1 VSLIRPIKQQDD
13 GCDRR
18 EPDNEP
24 HYYVVIAGFCRLT
37 NTVYSHHNLPP
48 LKAAIPRERLCPHN
62 KSHTKFVPAAF
73 HPRKKTTAQSKIG
86 GYKENFAHVRAIAPL
101 RHCAIAPFRGGL
113 ELTPPQLLVRKFLV
127 TLVHRLIFRK
137 YALIKRVVTGGRS
150 GSASTVSSTTYQFA
164 EAARNCI
171 SKISSMLSAATLS
184 SCTSA
189 SNWFFNKFDS
199 FSTPMCHMTEFL
211 RGAGRLSGQSI
222 KGQHGQK

>member
-1 VSLIRPIKQQDD
+1 MSLIRPIKQQDD
-13 GCDRR
+13 GCDCR

-73 HPRKKTTAQSKIG
+73 HPTNRTTAQSKIG
-86 GYKENFAHVRAIAPL
+86 GYKENFAHVRAN
-101 RHCAIAPFRGGL
+101 CAPFRGGL

-164 EAARNCI
+164 EAATKLHI
-171 SKISSMLSAATLS
+171 KDLFYA
-184 SCTSA
+184 
-189 SNWFFNKFDS
+189 
-199 FSTPMCHMTEFL
+199 
-211 RGAGRLSGQSI
+211 LSGHTQ
-222 KGQHGQK
+222 